1 MQVADGPR
9 ESGLAD
15 DLALLCQASA
25 EAGRIA
31 QSFFGKAPQVWEKD
45 DNAGPVTEA
54 DLAVDRFLR
63 DALCSARPGVEWL
76 SEESPDTPERAG
88 AREVFVLDPIDG
100 TRSFIAGHPDWAIS
114 LALVRDGQP
123 VAGVVHLPERGLT
136 YSAHAE
142 GPALLNGREIRPSDQ
157 DQLADA
163 RVLAARKMVEAQW
176 PQGRLPFKPEFRPS
190 LAYRLA
196 LVAEGRFDA
205 MLKLGLTWEWDIAAG
220 VLIAQRSGALVST
233 PDGGLPRFNTQR
245 RYLDGIVAAAP
256 RLYAP
261 LLAALPPDGG
271 AEPIGTV

>member
-1 MQVADGPR
+1 MPVASQSIDLQADLDLL
-9 ESGLAD
+9 LA
-15 DLALLCQASA
+15 ASA

-31 QSFFGKAPQVWEKD
+31 QSYFGKSPQIWEKD
-45 DNAGPVTEA
+45 DNAGPVTAA
-54 DLAVDRFLR
+54 DLAVDGFLQ
-63 DALCSARPGVEWL
+63 DHLTTARPGTGWL
-76 SEESPDTPERAG
+76 SEESPDTPERRA

-114 LALVRDGQP
+114 LALVRDGLP

-142 GPALLNGREIRPSDQ
+142 GPALLNGREIHPSGQQ
-157 DQLADA
+157 DLASA
-163 RVLAARKMVEAQW
+163 RVLAARRMLEAQW
-176 PQGRLPFKPEFRPS
+176 PQGRLPFNPEFRAS

-220 VLIAQRSGALVST
+220 VLIAQRAGAVVST
-233 PDGGLPRFNTQR
+233 PDGAAPRFNTAER
-245 RYLDGIVAAAP
+245 HLDGIVAAAP
-256 RLYAP
+256 RLSAP
-261 LLAALPPDGG
+261 LLAALAPDGG